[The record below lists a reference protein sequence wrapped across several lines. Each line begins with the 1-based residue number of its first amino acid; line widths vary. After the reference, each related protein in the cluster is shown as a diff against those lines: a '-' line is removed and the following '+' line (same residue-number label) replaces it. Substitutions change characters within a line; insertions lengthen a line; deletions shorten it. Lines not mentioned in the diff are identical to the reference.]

1 LIKQAIQHNGYAI
14 IDIFHPCITF
24 NKLNTFAWYKAH
36 TYWLDEARPK
46 EDRGEAM
53 RLALDEE
60 KLACG
65 ILYQTQGQSYVQRHP
80 FYQGDMTPFYLR
92 ERDLKK
98 VEELL

>member
-1 LIKQAIQHNGYAI
+1 
-14 IDIFHPCITF
+14 
-24 NKLNTFAWYKAH
+24 
-36 TYWLDEARPK
+36 LDEARPK